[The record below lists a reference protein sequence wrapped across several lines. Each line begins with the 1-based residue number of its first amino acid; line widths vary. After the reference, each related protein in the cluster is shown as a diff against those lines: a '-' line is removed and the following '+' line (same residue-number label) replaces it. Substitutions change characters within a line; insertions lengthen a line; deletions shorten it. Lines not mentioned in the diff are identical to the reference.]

1 VSAAFLDSFGR
12 SAWRLETLPAYN
24 PRSDASFCHFLATG
38 EVLPLDQRPAKQQWL
53 AGIRAA
59 VAAGKRLTQL
69 HVIDRPLSD
78 YLRYELAVY
87 GENVAAGMEV
97 RIADR
102 TDHPELAG
110 LDRDFWLLD
119 DETDRPVAQ
128 LMTYE
133 PDGEYASREVT
144 SDPAV
149 LARCRA
155 QRDLALGCS
164 VTLAEFLAETREPLR

>member
-1 VSAAFLDSFGR
+1 VGAAFLDSFAR
-12 SAWRLETLPAYN
+12 SAWRLETLSVYN
-24 PRSDASFCHFLATG
+24 PRSDAAYRHFAATG
-38 EVLPLDQRPAKQQWL
+38 EVLPLDQRPGKQAWL
-53 AGIRAA
+53 AGIREA

-69 HVIDRPLSD
+69 HVVDRPLSA

-87 GENVAAGMEV
+87 PENVAAGMAI

-102 TDHPELAG
+102 TSHPELAP

-128 LMTYE
+128 LMTYD
-133 PDGEYASREVT
+133 PDGEYVSREVT
-144 SDPAV
+144 SEAAV

-164 VTLAEFLAETREPLR
+164 VTLAEFFQAAGEPLR